1 MNIDDLKDAWN
12 NDEPQGMQLPNN
24 TQALGKTNSAIAKV
38 RSNMKSEFIATVVS
52 YPFLVWFLIYNHQTS
67 FFLNLASVLLLTI
80 FVLNTYFYV
89 RFYTFYKAI
98 ARYDLN
104 IRESIRKVAY
114 ELELNTEIYKTYNF
128 CITPL
133 ALMLIVSLFCSQ
145 SVSKYAL
152 MILTSEKF
160 LSSGLMLWLILTI
173 IVSIIAAYLIN
184 IYYIHALYGK
194 YVKELKQVVDDLGSD
209 A

>member
-1 MNIDDLKDAWN
+1 MNIDDLKDAWH
-12 NDEPQGMQLPNN
+12 NDEPQGMHLPDS
-24 TQALGKTNSAIAKV
+24 TEALGKTTSVIAKV
-38 RSNMKSEFIATVVS
+38 RSNMKQEFIGSIIS
-52 YPFLVWFLIYNHQTS
+52 YAILLWFMAYHHQTS
-67 FFLNLASVLLLTI
+67 FFLNLASILFLTV
-80 FVLNTYFYV
+80 FMLNAYFYI
-89 RFYTFYKAI
+89 RFYAFYKAI
-98 ARYDLN
+98 AKYDLN
-104 IRESIRKVAY
+104 MRESIRKVAY

-133 ALMLIVSLFCSQ
+133 VIILIVALFCGQ
-145 SVSKYAL
+145 GVSKYVL

-160 LSSGLMLWLILTI
+160 LSSGVMLWLVLTAIASVI
-173 IVSIIAAYLIN
+173 ITYIIN